1 MFNEF
6 HQTAKANVGTDGCGV
21 TGKLCVGGENAT
33 SRGVTKDDNWIERN
47 NAKPKVVRRVQR
59 KCCYEQD

>member
-1 MFNEF
+1 MSNGF
-6 HQTAKANVGTDGCGV
+6 HQTATANVGTDGCGV
-21 TGKLCVGGENAT
+21 TGKVCVGGDNAT
-33 SRGVTKDDNWIERN
+33 SRGVSINDDWVARN

>member
-1 MFNEF
+1 MSNGF
-6 HQTAKANVGTDGCGV
+6 HQTAKAHVGADGCGI
-21 TGKLCVGGENAT
+21 TGKVCTNSVPV

-59 KCCYEQD
+59 KCCYEDS